1 MPSFTSSLKRLLGAF
16 LGPKPAE
23 PEPLAELET
32 LLDGASAAAITEAL
46 VSEAAGIH
54 ASLLGD
60 AGAAMF
66 SSEAA
71 DQDGNLYGR
80 AVQDVTA
87 PDLRGA
93 MATASGL
100 SMSGLRSVV
109 FCSGSD
115 VIGAQDLLQTA
126 VGRHLPL
133 VVHLTCRAG
142 GGPGTSLGSGHDAYH
157 AIADSGAIQLFAGNA
172 QEVVDLSLIGRRI
185 AEMSLLPV
193 VVAQDDEQTARSLQ
207 DVRLPSAD
215 LAFEFLG
222 AAGDFFTPPTPAQK
236 MLFGDQRRRVP
247 RWFDLDRPALFGA
260 VHDTQTWGLA
270 AAGQRAFFGDHVG
283 AILEHAFEGYGKAT
297 GRLHGALVGYDI
309 KDSKL
314 ILVAQ
319 GAAIETARAAAGY
332 LREQRNL
339 AVGVLGVRCLR
350 PFPARKMEELLRRRS
365 VLVLER
371 ADTPLSA
378 DAPLLRE
385 IRASVQRYSPVG
397 GREQPVLRSVIYGV
411 GGHPLRAEDIV
422 DLCISAGDLKID
434 PIYLGMNLQPARTS
448 LPKREVLLD
457 KLGREYPGIKHL
469 GLAARREASE
479 DRIDVRA
486 DGTLTAAVYRLLG
499 QDGVAIA
506 PIAASLLQGAL
517 GGHLRCRTS
526 AAWETVD
533 SLCVDRVTHSVG
545 HLDDPGDGS
554 PVDVGLVAMTR
565 AHRALRFDEIA
576 DWGAVILDT
585 DLGPGEIWDWLPVR
599 LQRAVRGRSLKIYR
613 SSPAENE
620 TEGLRNERLV
630 GALLGALVRE
640 ERADVKSRKF
650 RSLRADMLDEL
661 PEAEQA
667 ARADALI
674 AGFEGL
680 YEVKTEGRAVAD
692 VDAEALDVSTPFA
705 VKHMKPQAEATEGAA
720 DSLERF
726 WNQLGVLFRT
736 AETEELGA
744 DPYLTSGVVPPLSA
758 SFRDHGD
765 TRLSLP
771 SFDPT
776 LCTGCAKCWTAC
788 PDSAIGVVSIGSKT
802 LLEAGMGIGKE
813 IGAQT
818 EPLRMMLS
826 KLAPKANKYL
836 KTADP
841 VPATAAKVFE
851 SACRDMLDKAPLP
864 DDRKQAISAAFDA
877 SLDALGTLPVA
888 RTEPFFYDRENDAAG
903 TGELLALAI
912 NPDACKGCGA
922 CVSVC
927 EPEALVEKPS
937 EARRVGRAR
946 RVWELWQKLPDTSG
960 ETIDRMSK
968 HAEVGA
974 LPALLLSRHC
984 SMSMVGGDGAE
995 PGSGARTALRLVLAA
1010 CEGEFQKQVLQHSAD
1025 VEDRLTKLTAKIK
1038 EILSDGLPT
1047 KDLDVL
1053 AEALE
1058 SVKQGASPTVAE
1070 LAAKAGESESV
1081 DAVRLQRL
1089 VQVAQWLE
1097 ELRDNLK
1104 VGPYGLGRS
1113 RVGMVLAPDAH
1124 TRGIGAFP
1132 YNPFQVPTVIDASGE
1147 AACFA
1152 RGALEGQLR
1161 EAAEGFALL
1170 RLADLELN
1178 KPKEAVHALDELMRL
1193 TWDEFTEEERRLS
1206 PSLLLV
1212 GNSGAFSDRSLA
1224 QMLDGRLPV
1233 KILLLGDGAD
1243 GMTAESDGTARTD
1256 LGVLAL
1262 GFAHRSSFVAQTS
1275 IAEPAHLADSLKR
1288 ALVYDGPAL
1297 IHVHAPSPEQHG
1309 FARDRALEQ
1318 AKLAVAT
1325 RSFPL
1330 FVFDPTAK
1338 GVFGTR
1344 LEIDG
1349 NPDSGETWHKTE
1361 DGTALTPISWM
1372 VTEARFASHFT
1383 PADNS
1388 DSGLVDIAEY
1398 LDLEPDDRR
1407 GSTPVIRTGGEGDEA
1422 YVISSQL
1429 VDMAERRHNDWRVL
1443 QELAGLITPF
1453 TERVRKEVEAEVA
1466 EAHAAELA
1474 SLKDE
1479 YEGRIANLRAEY
1491 RDEVAK
1497 QIKERLVALAGGQL
1511 INVQTQNKPS

>member
-16 LGPKPAE
+16 LSPKQAE

-71 DQDGNLYGR
+71 DQDGNLFGR
-80 AVQDVTA
+80 AVQDVSA

-100 SMSGLRSVV
+100 SMSGLRSSV
-109 FCSGSD
+109 FCSGND
-115 VIGAQDLLQTA
+115 VNSTQDLLQTA

-142 GGPGTSLGSGHDAYH
+142 VGPGMALGTGHEAYH
-157 AIADSGAIQLFAGNA
+157 ALSDSGLIQLFACNA

-185 AEMSLLPV
+185 AELALVPV

-222 AAGDFFTPPTPAQK
+222 AAGDFIKPPTAAQQ

-260 VHDTQTWGLA
+260 VHDAQTWGLA
-270 AAGQRAFFGDHVG
+270 VAGQRAFFDTHVG
-283 AILEHAFEGYGKAT
+283 KILEDAFEGYGKAT
-297 GRLHGALVGYDI
+297 GRNHGALVGYDI
-309 KDSKL
+309 NDAKL

-319 GAAIETARAAAGY
+319 GSAVETARAAASY
-332 LREQRNL
+332 LREQRNVP
-339 AVGVLGVRCLR
+339 VGVLGVRCLR
-350 PFPARKMEELLRRRS
+350 PFPARKMAELLRRRS

-371 ADTPLSA
+371 ADAPLSS

-385 IRASVQRYSPVG
+385 MRASLHRFAG
-397 GREQPVLRSVIYGV
+397 GSRDQTVLRSVIYGV
-411 GGHPLRAEDIV
+411 GGHPLRAEDLV
-422 DLCISAGDLKID
+422 ELCLSAGSIKSD
-434 PIYLGMNLQPARTS
+434 PVYLGMDVLPSRTS

-457 KLGREYPGIKHL
+457 RLARDYSGAKSL
-469 GLAARREASE
+469 GLAARRESSE
-479 DRIDVRA
+479 DRVDVRPE
-486 DGTLTAAVYRLLG
+486 GSLTAEVYRLLG

-506 PIAASLLQGAL
+506 PVAASLLQGAL

-526 AAWETVD
+526 PSWETFD

-554 PVDVGLVAMTR
+554 PVDVGVVAMSR
-565 AHRALRFDEIA
+565 AHRALRFDNIA
-576 DWGAVILDT
+576 DWGAVVVDT
-585 DLGPGEIWDWLPVR
+585 DLGPGELWDWLPIR
-599 LQRAVRGRSLKIYR
+599 LQRAVRGRSLKLYR
-613 SSPAENE
+613 SAPSENE
-620 TEGLRNERLV
+620 TEGLRDERLI
-630 GALLGALVRE
+630 GALLGALSRE
-640 ERADVKSRKF
+640 EKADLKIRKL

-661 PEAEQA
+661 PDAEQD
-667 ARADALI
+667 ARADALVS
-674 AGFEGL
+674 GFEGL
-680 YEVKTEGRAVAD
+680 YEVKTEGRVVAD
-692 VDAEALDVSTPFA
+692 VDADAIDVSTPFA
-705 VKHMKPQAEATEGAA
+705 VKHLKPQSEASEGAV

-736 AETEELGA
+736 AETDEIGA
-744 DPYLTSGVVPPLSA
+744 DPYLTSGVLPPLSA

-771 SFDPT
+771 SFDST
-776 LCTGCAKCWTAC
+776 KCTGCARCWTAC
-788 PDSAIGVVSIGSKT
+788 PDSAIGAVSIGTKS
-802 LLEAGMGIGKE
+802 LLEAGMNIGKE

-826 KLAPKANKYL
+826 KLGPKANKYL

-851 SACRDMLDKAPLP
+851 SACREMLDKAPLAE
-864 DDRKQAISAAFDA
+864 DRKQAISAAFDA
-877 SLDALGTLPVA
+877 TLDALGTLPVA
-888 RTEPFFYDRENDAAG
+888 RTEPFFYDRENDAVG
-903 TGELLALAI
+903 SGELLALAI

-922 CVSVC
+922 CIAAC

-946 RVWELWQKLPDTSG
+946 RVWDLWQKLPDTSG

-968 HAEVGA
+968 HAEVGP

-984 SMSMVGGDGAE
+984 SMSMVGGDGVE
-995 PGSGARTALRLVLAA
+995 PGSGARTALRLVLAS
-1010 CEGEFQKQVLQHSAD
+1010 CEAEFQKQLLQHASD
-1025 VEDRLTKLTAKIK
+1025 VDDRLSKVSAKIQ
-1038 EILSDGLPT
+1038 EILAEALPT
-1047 KDLDVL
+1047 KDLDAL
-1053 AEALE
+1053 AAALD
-1058 SVKQGASPTVAE
+1058 SVKQSAAPTIAE
-1070 LAAKAGESESV
+1070 LASKAGEKKSIDS
-1081 DAVRLQRL
+1081 VRLQRL

-1097 ELRDNLK
+1097 ELRDNLR
-1104 VGPYGLGRS
+1104 VGPYGMGRA
-1113 RVGMVLAPDAH
+1113 RVGLVLAPDAH

-1132 YNPFQVPTVIDASGE
+1132 YNPFQVPTVIDGSGE
-1147 AACFA
+1147 AASFA
-1152 RGALEGQLR
+1152 RGVLEGQLR
-1161 EAAEGFALL
+1161 EAAEDFALL
-1170 RLADLELN
+1170 RLADLEAS
-1178 KPKEAVHALDELMRL
+1178 KPTEAVHALEQLMRL
-1193 TWDEFTEEERRLS
+1193 TWEDFTEEERRLS
-1206 PSLLLV
+1206 PPLLLV
-1212 GNSGAFSDRSLA
+1212 GQSGAFSDQSLA
-1224 QMLDGRLPV
+1224 QMLDGHLPV
-1233 KILLLGDGAD
+1233 KIVLLGDGAD
-1243 GMTAESDGTARTD
+1243 GMTAESNGAARTD

-1275 IAEPAHLADSLKR
+1275 IAEPGHLSSSLKR
-1288 ALVYDGPAL
+1288 ALAYDGPAL
-1297 IHVHAPSPEQHG
+1297 IHIHAPSPEQHG
-1309 FARDRALEQ
+1309 FARDGALRQ

-1325 RSFPL
+1325 RAFPL
-1330 FVFDPTAK
+1330 FVFDPNAE

-1349 NPDSGETWHKTE
+1349 NPDPGEIWSKAE
-1361 DGTALTPISWM
+1361 DGTPLTPISWT

-1383 PADNS
+1383 EVG
-1388 DSGLVDIAEY
+1388 DSSSGSVDIADY
-1398 LDLEPDDRR
+1398 LALDPSERQ
-1407 GSTPVIRTGGEGDEA
+1407 GSTPVIRAGGDAAEA
-1422 YVISSQL
+1422 YEISAQL
-1429 VDMAERRHNDWRVL
+1429 ADLAERRLNDWRVL
-1443 QELAGLITPF
+1443 QELAGLVTPF
-1453 TERVRKEVEAEVA
+1453 TERVRKEIEAEVA

-1474 SLKDE
+1474 SLKAE
-1479 YEGRIANLRAEY
+1479 YEGRIASLRDEY
-1491 RDEVAK
+1491 RAEVAK

-1511 INVQTQNKPS
+1511 VNAQSQNKPS